1 MLRWLREEKISS
13 SEKSAPESSNHDKNA
28 RARRRRGSSDDME
41 PGGFDVSTDLAC
53 VILSKIHDI
62 PTRAALMCVSR
73 VWREAGKV
81 KASFPTE
88 LDFTTVPN
96 LSEVGYGDI
105 AEFMERIEGIHIM
118 EETRFQGVYRQTLRD
133 GVALDRMR
141 LAGCP
146 LDNKANNDEVDLLD
160 MYVKHD
166 RSKVKAFDKGPFDV
180 WTCEECEAF
189 LDDKS
194 KAFVCVDCEGKNTLV
209 LCEDCVEDVD
219 EEEICFKCNQFLC
232 SKHSGP
238 LINLDCD
245 TCGEVFCMNCLGEA
259 RVSFCSRCDETI
271 CVRALLTPPKALRL
285 TDQPRN

>member
-1 MLRWLREEKISS
+1 M
-13 SEKSAPESSNHDKNA
+13 
-28 RARRRRGSSDDME
+28 
-41 PGGFDVSTDLAC
+41 
-53 VILSKIHDI
+53 
-62 PTRAALMCVSR
+62 
-73 VWREAGKV
+73 
-81 KASFPTE
+81 
-88 LDFTTVPN
+88 
-96 LSEVGYGDI
+96 GYGDI

-238 LINLDCD
+238 FINLDCD